1 MEKTMDRRKPLI
13 WIILIL
19 LVANLC
25 ATGGVVIY
33 LSGDHRAEES
43 GTAFTESEQ
52 TTCYTIYIGTNDK
65 DTYTQ
70 LISLDEA
77 KDMVNAICARYVE
90 GYTVTEAEGGWVDE
104 TGTLTEEQTLVYS
117 FTDVQEEDLIS
128 IMDEVL
134 KALNQNSILVETSDV
149 QSFYY
154 DGE

>member
-1 MEKTMDRRKPLI
+1 MHKRKPLI

-25 ATGGVVIY
+25 ATGGVIIY
-33 LSGDHRAEES
+33 LSGDHGAEAS
-43 GTAFTESEQ
+43 GTAFSEGEQ
-52 TTCYTIYIGTNDK
+52 TACYSIYIGTNDK

-134 KALNQNSILVETSDV
+134 KELNQNSILVEISDV

-154 DGE
+154 YGE